1 MELQGTIQNGVIVV
15 DHPEV
20 LREGAIVTVI
30 VQESDAQA
38 PTLANLLKY
47 AGTVDDL
54 PSDMATNHDHYIHGA
69 PKQ

>member
-15 DHPEV
+15 DRPEV

-30 VQESDAQA
+30 VPEADAHA

-54 PSDMATNHDHYIHGA
+54 PPDMAINHDHYLHGA

>member
-15 DHPEV
+15 DHPEI

-30 VQESDAQA
+30 VQEADARG

-47 AGTVDDL
+47 VGTVDDL
-54 PSDMATNHDHYIHGA
+54 PSDMAINHDHYLHGA
-69 PKQ
+69 PKR

>member
-15 DHPEV
+15 DHPEI

-30 VQESDAQA
+30 VQEADARE

-47 AGTVDDL
+47 VGTVDDL
-54 PSDMATNHDHYIHGA
+54 PSDMAINHDHYIHGA
-69 PKQ
+69 PKR